1 MLMRLFREENGQ
13 DMVEYAL
20 LVSLIAIAAVA
31 VAQTVGPLVD
41 AFYEEMVINRFVNYL
56 CQ

>member
-1 MLMRLFREENGQ
+1 MVMRLFRDENGQ

-20 LVSLIAIAAVA
+20 LVSLIAIATVA

-41 AFYEEMVINRFVNYL
+41 AFYEEMVINRFVNHF